1 MTPCSCTVCGAR
13 IAVGQ
18 LFDNPMIRTCK
29 SCRDIVLTYLT
40 HLEGV
45 IVSDLNPLVYEL
57 CHDSHYL
64 ADTCYEFYDNITQTR
79 GKVLRL
85 RK

>member
-1 MTPCSCTVCGAR
+1 M
-13 IAVGQ
+13 
-18 LFDNPMIRTCK
+18 LFDNPMIRTCQ

-40 HLEGV
+40 HLDGV

-64 ADTCYEFYDNITQTR
+64 ADACWTFYDNITQTQ
-79 GKVLRL
+79 GIVLRL